1 MNWWEIESLLFPP
14 SCIICNAP
22 GFEICEQCKP
32 IFAPRI
38 SVIDE
43 SLPQL
48 LSGYEYDS
56 FTGKILLQAKEEN
69 SRVAQHLLGHTIAT
83 LISIAHHALQ
93 RDSYLILGVPSSPA
107 TIRRRGFLHLER
119 VVRVAQ
125 KISPLSLDF
134 RPILQSSK
142 GVRDQT
148 ELVARARSEN
158 VTGKFRVSRAI
169 DSQPGRGI
177 ILIDDVVSS
186 GSSIRES
193 VRALHMA
200 NLRPDLLI
208 SACLGHLG
216 RLGDHQPSNRM
227 LPVTKSGYKTENRK
241 RSA

>member
-1 MNWWEIESLLFPP
+1 M
-14 SCIICNAP
+14 ICNAA
-22 GFEICEQCKP
+22 GFEICEQCRP
-32 IFAPRI
+32 LFTPRI
-38 SVIDE
+38 SMINE

-48 LSGYEYDS
+48 LSAYEYDS

-69 SRVAQHLLGHTIAT
+69 SRIAQYFLGQTIAT
-83 LISIAHHALQ
+83 LISVAHHALQ
-93 RDSYLILGVPSSPA
+93 RDSYVILGVPSSPA

-134 RPILQSSK
+134 QPILQSSK

-169 DSQPGRGI
+169 DSRPGRGI

-200 NLRPDLLI
+200 NLAPDLLI
-208 SACLGHLG
+208 SACLGQLG
-216 RLGDHQPSNRM
+216 RLGDHQSSNRM